1 VILTIA
7 IAYYSSPTTK
17 TQIYMEWYF

>member
-1 VILTIA
+1 LTIA